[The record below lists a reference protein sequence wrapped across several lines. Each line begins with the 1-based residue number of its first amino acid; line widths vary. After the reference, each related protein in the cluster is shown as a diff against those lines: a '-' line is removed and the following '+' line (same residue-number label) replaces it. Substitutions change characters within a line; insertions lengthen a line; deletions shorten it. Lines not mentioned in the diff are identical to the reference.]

1 MSNDWKKTADGAD
14 RNDTS
19 SYHPLFCLRASIN
32 FTTICLSIGRKV
44 RAAPNKH
51 KGSIQLFWK
60 HCDLPF
66 WANFWKENKNIYLEC
81 CGLVKQNLR
90 ISSVSRLP
98 SHSSLT
104 TPHGTYI
111 NLWFMRS
118 KFPIYFS
125 VITVWLHFSLLG
137 SDIQFNQQTLNLGA
151 ERKVYNPGNWRWWR
165 HCGDLTSESVCT
177 YQWPM
182 VLYFKL

>member
-1 MSNDWKKTADGAD
+1 MYHEHYTIFILVMLSVWAATDNKTTWD
-14 RNDTS
+14 RSDTP

-44 RAAPNKH
+44 RAAPT
-51 KGSIQLFWK
+51 ST
-60 HCDLPF
+60 
-66 WANFWKENKNIYLEC
+66 KEASNYSGNTATFHFEQIFKRKLYIYISGVLWTCETD
-81 CGLVKQNLR
+81 NLR
-90 ISSVSRLP
+90 ISSVSHLL

-118 KFPIYFS
+118 KFPLYLS

-137 SDIQFNQQTLNLGA
+137 SDIQFNQKTLN
-151 ERKVYNPGNWRWWR
+151 
-165 HCGDLTSESVCT
+165 
-177 YQWPM
+177 
-182 VLYFKL
+182 